1 MDDSLAHVNM
11 LTRRKIEAQI
21 AGPLIRAFIEK
32 YGADEALPVVRQA
45 VKHLALQ
52 GGALRAAQAG
62 GNSLADFAK
71 SQSLMA
77 KGDALRVEVLTL
89 SETKYHYHIVR
100 CRYAEL
106 YTELGMGELGYLL
119 SCGRDFDMIRG
130 FNPRMKLTRTKT
142 IMQGDDHCDF
152 RITLQ

>member
-1 MDDSLAHVNM
+1 M

-32 YGADEALPVVRQA
+32 YGADESLPVVRQV

-52 GGALRAAQAG
+52 SGALRAAQAD

-77 KGDALRVEVLTL
+77 KEDALCIKVLTL

-100 CRYAEL
+100 CRYAEM
-106 YTELGMGELGYLL
+106 YAELGIRDLGYLL
-119 SCGRDFDMIRG
+119 SCSRDFDMIRG
-130 FNPRMKLTRTKT
+130 FNPRMKPTRTKT
-142 IMQGDDHCDF
+142 IMKGDDHCDF
-152 RITLQ
+152 RITME